1 MFALS
6 CHRPSHRRRLA
17 AAALAL
23 VLPVAALSAN
33 AFERHGGAFEPQRAP
48 HGYQRMEPPRGVEL
62 RPHQFDRGYFAH
74 NFQARRGYR
83 IGPWR
88 APPGFVY
95 RRWSYGEFLPRA
107 YWGPEFVLADFWL
120 FGLDIPPVGYEWVRY
135 GPDALLIDLRS
146 GEVVQTVYDNF
157 L

>member
-6 CHRPSHRRRLA
+6 CNRRRLA
-17 AAALAL
+17 ASAALAL
-23 VLPVAALSAN
+23 ILPTLALSAG
-33 AFERHGGAFEPQRAP
+33 AFERRGGGPAEAQRAP
-48 HGYQRMEPPRGVEL
+48 HGYQRMEPPRGIEQ
-62 RPHQFDRGYFAH
+62 RPREFDRGYFAH
-74 NFQARRGYR
+74 NFQAHRGYR

-88 APPGFVY
+88 APAGYAY
-95 RRWSYGEFLPRA
+95 RRWHYGEFLPRA

-146 GEVVQTVYDNF
+146 GEVVQSVYDNF